1 MSLEGRLS
9 ELESRMT
16 SIETRLGIVDHRRPT
31 ESLRDGPPSAE
42 GWRPSSDLPSS
53 EPAERPAVQPGSQER
68 RRNPVD
74 YRRPGMGWRRSPDAR
89 RRLSDPIGD

>member
-1 MSLEGRLS
+1 MSLEDRLS

-16 SIETRLGIVDHRRPT
+16 SIETRLGIVGHRRPT

-53 EPAERPAVQPGSQER
+53 ERAERPAVQPGRKIR

-74 YRRPGMGWRRSPDAR
+74 YRCPGMEWRRSSGAR